1 MLMVAI
7 NFNSILFLFF
17 LLFYFIFSN
26 ICAQQKTESHTG
38 LERVHD
44 DIIFGGTISLIP
56 PSMLEIKNT
65 IHSPWAYNYKKNK
78 LVNFLQFSKWK

>member
-17 LLFYFIFSN
+17 YYFILFFQTFVLN
-26 ICAQQKTESHTG
+26 RNRTG

-44 DIIFGGTISLIP
+44 DRIFGGTISLIP

-65 IHSPWAYNYKKNK
+65 IHSPWAYNFKKNK